1 MWKSRGILAALIV
14 SLILGILSGNA
25 AFPADAKLATS
36 AIGSAD
42 ANTLFT
48 EYDKRKQ
55 SYQELET
62 LQAKLEAQL
71 ELRNGNR
78 LLTDEEFKTLLDLEA
93 KPQKQ
98 DADKQKIEELRA
110 LSKQRDQ
117 ELQALQQKQDATEE
131 EKAKRRELENRL
143 KSVNEAL
150 QQDKGKFEKELN
162 TKFLEVNQ
170 EVTKDIEAAVAAV
183 AKDEGLAII
192 FNKSFGAAE
201 FVLYSSVDITD
212 DVLKKLNKK

>member
-25 AFPADAKLATS
+25 AFPADAKAATS

-42 ANTLFT
+42 ANTLFN

-78 LLTDEEFKTLLDLEA
+78 LLTDEEFKTLVDLET

-98 DADKQKIEELRA
+98 EADKQKIEELRA

-143 KSVNEAL
+143 KNVNEIL

-162 TKFLEVNQ
+162 TKFLEVNE

-183 AKDEGLAII
+183 AKDKGLAIV

-212 DVLKKLNKK
+212 AVLKKLNKK